1 MTGSGVLVSELWRS
15 GLRANDKHWLICA
28 GYPGDDWAADFGRPC
43 DVITFSC
50 GSDLGQLPFAVPGM
64 SDAMPYPAA
73 RYRDLRPDQVREF
86 VEAFRHV
93 SLTAVARFAPDLV
106 HIHHLWVLTA
116 LAAYM
121 PVPCCVTV
129 HGTDL
134 RQATSAA
141 MHGHWVLDGIPS
153 VSHVF
158 CVSRDMAAEAR
169 SMYQIPAGRVSVLG
183 NGFNDRIF
191 RIDGRSL
198 RRDRG
203 IVLCAG
209 KFVGW
214 KGFVYAVRA
223 SAQTDFPHE
232 LVILGDGPAQERRAV
247 ADEADRLG
255 VRVFMPGHLPQE
267 DVARWMRSAEVF
279 LLSSIREPFGLVL
292 LEAMACGCRVV
303 AAEEGGPRDIISP
316 DLVATGLA
324 SLVRPL
330 GPGSAQDEARYVADL
345 AAALDAQLARGCDQE
360 TRAAIAASVVS
371 QTWDNVYQTMRST
384 YERLTESGN

>member
-15 GLRANDKHWLICA
+15 GLRAGDEHWLICG
-28 GYPGDDWAADFGRPC
+28 GYPGDDWSRDFGHAC
-43 DVITFSC
+43 DVITFSHGPEC
-50 GSDLGQLPFAVPGM
+50 GQLPFAVPGM

-73 RYRDLRPDQVREF
+73 RYRDLRPGQVREF
-86 VEAFRHV
+86 VEVFRRA
-93 SLTAVARFAPDLV
+93 SSAAVARFAPDLV

-116 LAAYM
+116 LTWDM
-121 PVPCCVTV
+121 PVPCCITV

-134 RQATSAA
+134 KQAISAP

-153 VSHVF
+153 VDHIF
-158 CVSRDMAAEAR
+158 CVSHDMAAEAR
-169 SMYQIPAGRVSVLG
+169 SRYQIPAGQISVLG

-191 RIDGRSL
+191 RIDGDSL
-198 RRDRG
+198 QRERKV
-203 IVLCAG
+203 VLCAG

-223 SAQTDFPHE
+223 SAKTDYPHD
-232 LVILGDGPAQERRAV
+232 LVILGDGPARERRAV
-247 ADEADRLG
+247 TDEADRLG

-279 LLSSIREPFGLVL
+279 LLPSIREPFGLVL

-303 AAEEGGPRDIISP
+303 AAEEGGPRDIISQ
-316 DLVATGLA
+316 DLVASGLA

-330 GPGSAQDEARYVADL
+330 GQGSQQDEARYVMDL
-345 AAALDAQLARGCDQE
+345 AAALGAQLARGCDQE
-360 TRAAIAASVVS
+360 TRAAMAASVVGR
-371 QTWDNVYQTMRST
+371 TWDDVYETMRGT
-384 YERLTESGN
+384 YEQLTESGS